1 MSDGNAVEQAIIQGD
16 WDQAVETATQWSQS
30 ESAGPPA
37 FFALNAMH
45 LLRGEFALAWQM
57 HAKSLQ
63 EEEDINQ
70 VRAWV
75 DRILETHP
83 DEGYLHLIRGLFLA
97 QSGQSEQSMESYQE
111 AVRLAPESPFP
122 HFFLAQ
128 IYQTIQVG
136 VV

>member
-16 WDQAVETATQWSQS
+16 WDQVVETATHSSQS

-37 FFALNAMH
+37 FFVLNAMH

-63 EEEDINQ
+63 EEEDIKQ

-75 DRILETHP
+75 DGILKTHP
-83 DEGYLHLIRGLFLA
+83 DEGNLYLIRGLFLA
-97 QSGQSEQSMESYQE
+97 QSGQSEQSMDS
-111 AVRLAPESPFP
+111 
-122 HFFLAQ
+122 
-128 IYQTIQVG
+128 
-136 VV
+136 